1 MVGGDASRV
10 TNSYNL
16 GEDHRNA
23 RRVASYSS
31 QHDLSKV
38 VCWIK

>member
-10 TNSYNL
+10 TSSYNL

-31 QHDLSKV
+31 KCDLSKAI
-38 VCWIK
+38 CWIK